1 MPNKWPDF
9 LFTAAIRFV
18 SGAVSGVII
27 GFLVCTPLSGAATR
41 YYPLLVWLFG
51 DQAHPH
57 RWVLLW
63 SLVGGIIGVLTTPR
77 WQTPWYK
84 RDPEESSVLT
94 ELETPDAG
102 WVGPG
107 TTVKTI
113 VSKSVEIKT
122 IGADGERHNYSSMEQ
137 VPPEIRSEIEAL
149 EKEAARQTGD
159 VLSLTEHS
167 QTGNTSI
174 SKIIHRKNVTVYKT
188 VDRSGVERVYHSLD
202 EMPPEARAAIAEAQN
217 KLKGGQ
223 GGV

>member
-1 MPNKWPDF
+1 MHNKWPDF

-27 GFLVCTPLSGAATR
+27 GFLVCIPMSRTASG

-94 ELETPDAG
+94 ELETPNAD
-102 WVGPG
+102 WLRPG
-107 TTVKTI
+107 KIVKTVI
-113 VSKSVEIKT
+113 NKSVEIKT
-122 IGADGERHNYSSMEQ
+122 IGAHGERHNYSSIEEL
-137 VPPEIRSEIEAL
+137 PPEIRSEIETL
-149 EKEAARQTGD
+149 EKEVAQQTGD
-159 VLSLTEHS
+159 ELSVTEHS